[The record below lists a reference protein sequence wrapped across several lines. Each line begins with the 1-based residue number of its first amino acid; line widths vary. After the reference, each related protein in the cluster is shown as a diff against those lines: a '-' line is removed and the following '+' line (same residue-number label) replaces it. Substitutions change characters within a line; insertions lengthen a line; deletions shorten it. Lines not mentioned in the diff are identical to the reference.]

1 LLTWQKKIA
10 LEVAPVAERG
20 GRTIRYNITAGDR
33 SSVVVQGTG
42 QAYRGPRLN
51 FSASLSRCC
60 GQEYHHLVSHG
71 APDLLLDTYDLVP
84 LLGLPLLF
92 STCPQVPG
100 RRIPCLLL
108 TYVSGP
114 SRREADEI
122 DQGCLLGRGQV
133 EFLEQAGD
141 RSSVLDLS
149 QMLELASFFFDLS
162 PNSGTEDPMFVALP
176 ASMGHRGGGRRDRSG
191 VPG

>member
-1 LLTWQKKIA
+1 VSWCKGQVKLIEGRGRILA
-10 LEVAPVAERG
+10 LAFPVA
-20 GRTIRYNITAGDR
+20 ADR
-33 SSVVVQGTG
+33 STTIWF
-42 QAYRGPRLN
+42 RMEP
-51 FSASLSRCC
+51 
-60 GQEYHHLVSHG
+60 
-71 APDLLLDTYDLVP
+71 PDLLLDTYDLVP

-176 ASMGHRGGGRRDRSG
+176 TSMGHRGGGRRDRSG